1 MSAPVVDNVK
11 ENQEE
16 VAQFI
21 GTKNG
26 NAMVVDG
33 PLSRAYSD
41 ALSELYG
48 KRRDPVSGLAL
59 ETQAIDA
66 LHSQMEYKEKQA
78 GKIFLDNEAQ
88 NLGLLYGV
96 EKGSTTPEELM
107 QVTDFFS
114 VMTPRQKEKSAV
126 VIDRAIINGNTGQVP
141 KVTTVI
147 HNPFE
152 MALEQLCI
160 SHKVPVFH
168 SFASFIKLM

>member
-1 MSAPVVDNVK
+1 MPAPVALNPEDK
-11 ENQEE
+11 QEE

-26 NAMVVDG
+26 NAMLIDG

-41 ALSELYG
+41 ALNEIYG
-48 KRRDPVSGLAL
+48 KKRDPISGIAL

-66 LHSQMEYKEKQA
+66 LHSQMEFKEKQA

-107 QVTDFFS
+107 EVTDFFS
-114 VMTPRQKEKSAV
+114 VMTPTQKNKSAV
-126 VIDRAIINGNTGQVP
+126 VIDAAIVNGNTGQIP
-141 KVTTVI
+141 EVTTVV

-160 SHKVPVFH
+160 KHRVPVFH
-168 SFASFIKLM
+168 SFKSFIKLM